1 MFSLY
6 RKFFA
11 ALIVGA
17 LGVAANFVP
26 GLEAI
31 DPIVIHAVSTVAA
44 AAAVLLLANRL
55 DGHNVAELGQIVVE
69 TLIRDGRFTETLRRV
84 DELAGGSVLAAA
96 SGATP
101 QAGEGRGR
109 AD

>member
-11 ALIVGA
+11 ALLVGA

-31 DPIVIHAVSTVAA
+31 DPIVIHAVSTVGA
-44 AAAVLLLANRL
+44 AAAVLLFANKL
-55 DGHNVAELGQIVVE
+55 DGFNVAELGQVVVE

-84 DELAGGSVLAAA
+84 DEIAGGSVLATG
-96 SGATP
+96 SGGSP
-101 QAGEGRGR
+101 QAAEARSR